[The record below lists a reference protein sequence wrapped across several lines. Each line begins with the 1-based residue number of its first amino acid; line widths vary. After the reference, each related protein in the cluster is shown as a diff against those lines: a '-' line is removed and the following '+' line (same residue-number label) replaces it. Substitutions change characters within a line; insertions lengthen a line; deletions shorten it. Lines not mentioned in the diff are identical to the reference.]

1 VNPRTK
7 QIAIALAA
15 LLLSLFLFLATRPE
29 TDNANARLTSH
40 SPPAKPKTRSIQ
52 TPRHAPAHS
61 IPPAT
66 ESDEPAQE
74 APPLAI
80 EDPSR
85 LTGKI
90 LNDDGEVSDEFFR
103 HFDFTDQQ
111 IVSFKAVIRS
121 VMYGSQYI
129 ESRNVEVLPST
140 DGSTRFM
147 VHPFRNLGN
156 SLIEELPKIF
166 KRFPNPP
173 PDAAIDY
180 FMTEATSGREDFFAG
195 FGQYPREFRV
205 VRDGGEYVM
214 TETFLLPGPIPDE
227 PVRTN
232 GPVRRFT
239 KLPARYAH
247 FFEPPRQYPHIFK
260 DVSTNRTD

>member
-1 VNPRTK
+1 MNPRTK
-7 QIAIALAA
+7 HIAIAFAA

-40 SPPAKPKTRSIQ
+40 SPPPKPKTRSIQ

-61 IPPAT
+61 IPPAI
-66 ESDEPAQE
+66 ESDEPAQD

-103 HFDFTDQQ
+103 HFDFTDGQ
-111 IVSFKAVIRS
+111 ISSFKSAIGG
-121 VMYGSQYI
+121 VMRGSQYI

-166 KRFPNPP
+166 KRFPSPA

-195 FGQYPREFRV
+195 FGQYPREFQI
-205 VRDGGEYVM
+205 VRDGTEYVM
-214 TETFLLPGPIPDE
+214 TETFLLPGPNPDE

-247 FFEPPRQYPHIFK
+247 LLLKNAPATQK
-260 DVSTNRTD
+260 N

>member
-1 VNPRTK
+1 MNPRTK

-15 LLLSLFLFLATRPE
+15 LLLSLLCFLATRPK
-29 TDNANARLTSH
+29 TDNANSRLSSH
-40 SPPAKPKTRSIQ
+40 STPSKPKTPSIQ
-52 TPRHAPAHS
+52 APNPAPARN
-61 IPPAT
+61 IPEIT

-111 IVSFKAVIRS
+111 IVSFKAVMGVAMRS
-121 VMYGSQYI
+121 LQSY
-129 ESRNVEVLPST
+129 ETRNVEVLPST

-156 SLIEELPKIF
+156 SLIKDLPKILE
-166 KRFPNPP
+166 RARAPA
-173 PDAAIDY
+173 PDAAIDHL
-180 FMTEATSGREDFFAG
+180 MTEATSDHEDFFAG
-195 FGQYPREFRV
+195 FGQYPREFQV
-205 VRDGGEYVM
+205 VRDGAEYVM
-214 TETFLLPGPIPDE
+214 TETRILPGTNPGEQI
-227 PVRTN
+227 RTN

-239 KLPARYAH
+239 KPPKRYAH
-247 FFEPPRQYPHIFK
+247 LFLENATPTQK
-260 DVSTNRTD
+260 N

>member
-1 VNPRTK
+1 MNPRTK
-7 QIAIALAA
+7 QIAIAFAA

-40 SPPAKPKTRSIQ
+40 SPPANPKTRSIQ
-52 TPRHAPAHS
+52 ATRHAPARS
-61 IPPAT
+61 IPEIT
-66 ESDEPAQE
+66 ESDEPAQD

-85 LTGKI
+85 LAGKI
-90 LNDDGEVSDEFFR
+90 LNDDGEISDEFFR
-103 HFDFTDQQ
+103 HFEFTDQQ
-111 IVSFKAVIRS
+111 IISFKAVIGG
-121 VMYGSQYI
+121 VMRGSQYI

-156 SLIEELPKIF
+156 SLIKDLPEIF
-166 KRFPNPP
+166 KRFPSPA

-195 FGQYPREFRV
+195 FGQYPREYRV
-205 VRDGGEYVM
+205 VRDGTEYVM
-214 TETFLLPGPIPDE
+214 TETFLLPGPTPDE

-247 FFEPPRQYPHIFK
+247 FFEPPRQIPHIFK
-260 DVSTNRTD
+260 DVSNTREN

>member
-7 QIAIALAA
+7 HIAIAFAA

-29 TDNANARLTSH
+29 TDNANGTLTSH

-52 TPRHAPAHS
+52 TPSPAPARNT
-61 IPPAT
+61 PPAT

-90 LNDDGEVSDEFFR
+90 LNDDGEISDEFFR
-103 HFDFTDQQ
+103 HFEFTDQQ
-111 IVSFKAVIRS
+111 IASFKAVMGVAMRS
-121 VMYGSQYI
+121 LQSY
-129 ESRNVEVLPST
+129 EFRNVEVLPST
-140 DGSTRFM
+140 DGSTLFI

-156 SLIEELPKIF
+156 SLIKDLPKLL
-166 KRFPNPP
+166 KRARALS

-180 FMTEATSGREDFFAG
+180 LMTEATSGREDFFAG

-205 VRDGGEYVM
+205 VRDGTEYVM
-214 TETFLLPGPIPDE
+214 TETFLLPGPTPDE

-247 FFEPPRQYPHIFK
+247 FFEPPKQIPHIFK
-260 DVSTNRTD
+260 DVSTSRKD